1 MCRELVTSTDVDY
14 RSNVLRMEERAIA
27 GEDTVI
33 EGPFTVFQ
41 LDTVTR
47 RDESQQETLPSLID
61 DPLAEIE
68 PFQVDPEVQLLQE
81 SSIVPSPPSSSSTN
95 QAPDRHD
102 GPAFDTTGAATD
114 LQHDDLTSLSFLF
127 PPEDQSTFF
136 DQLQHYPSA
145 QDRTD
150 FMQFAFSPISPQ
162 ALAIP
167 TGSAS
172 PISPEEHLLLSH
184 FMNDFVKVASPTSNG
199 KSPWQTLYFPE
210 ALKTVGQLTLRAD
223 PSAASLSLLYSLMV
237 ISAFHLDRLS
247 GAEAGAG
254 YWWKIAETY
263 QAKAMAHIQLSLRHE
278 VVGPKRAK
286 YKVLLMALLTLVTA
300 CVSHVSLHLA
310 KQR

>member
-1 MCRELVTSTDVDY
+1 MCRELATSADVDY

-47 RDESQQETLPSLID
+47 RDESQQETLPSLMD

-81 SSIVPSPPSSSSTN
+81 SSIVPSPPSSNKASD
-95 QAPDRHD
+95 QHD
-102 GPAFDTTGAATD
+102 ASGAAAD

-127 PPEDQSTFF
+127 PPEDQNAFL
-136 DQLQHYPSA
+136 DQL

-254 YWWKIAETY
+254 YWWKVAETY

-278 VVGPKRAK
+278 VVGPKWAK

-300 CVSHVSLHLA
+300 CVRRHFLSLTETTLT
-310 KQR
+310 RIR